1 MEWLDQQTILL
12 TICGSHA
19 YGLSTEN
26 SDLDIKTIVIAPAKY
41 HLGFQNEFKVSNK
54 PTHIENYRKY
64 LPIELQNRKLDG
76 TIFEIKEFLRQAS
89 NGNPNI
95 YDLLFFKDGNL
106 IENNKFGN
114 KILENRDLFVTK
126 YLKNKF
132 VGYASSDLKY
142 IKENRNEPDKELY
155 KRSMHMIR
163 ILRVCKEA
171 LSTGQVNIYRT
182 NDREELF
189 GIRQGFWSIDKIL
202 SYAKILNEEIEEL
215 YNTSTVI
222 PDKPDFDKL
231 DELCQNLVYQ
241 NLFK

>member
-1 MEWLDQQTILL
+1 MA
-12 TICGSHA
+12 ICGSHA

-26 SDLDIKTIVIAPAKY
+26 SDIDITAIVVAPAKY
-41 HLGFQNEFKVSNK
+41 HIGFQNEFKVVSDK
-54 PTHIENYRKY
+54 PTYYIEAYRKY
-64 LPIELQNRKLDG
+64 LPIELQNKKLDG
-76 TIFEIKEFLRQAS
+76 TIFEIKEFFRQATKS
-89 NGNPNI
+89 SPNI
-95 YDLLFFKDGNL
+95 YDLLFAKDGNL
-106 IENNKFGN
+106 LIDNNKFGN

-142 IKENRNEPDKELY
+142 IRENRNEPSKELY

-231 DELCQNLVYQ
+231 DKLCQNLIYQ
-241 NLFK
+241 NLFG